1 MNKKH
6 IMVIVPTL
14 NRWVTDSICSFFAH
28 AVHKSYDD
36 NHPYKYSVS
45 TLSKIEGYA
54 AVRNMGAK
62 RFLDSPCDRLWFI
75 DNDTIL
81 PSDIFELPE
90 IEGDIVTLPYPF
102 VGTMTPAIVN
112 YKNLADFDDGMED
125 VAPGPDG
132 IADVNGTGMG
142 CTLIKR
148 AVLEH
153 PDMRYSTIYETR
165 DGKTKDEADDKDA
178 PDPIF
183 RFHRRPSGRWEMG
196 EDYDFCIRAKR
207 LGFSIKIRMR
217 SICGHLKTIDLNEA
231 VEKTL
236 LAFSD
241 GRADTKTYA
250 IK

>member
-1 MNKKH
+1 MKKQH

-28 AVHKSYDD
+28 AVHKSYDEK
-36 NHPYKYSVS
+36 HPYKYTVS
-45 TLSKIEGYA
+45 TLAKIEGYA
-54 AVRNMGAK
+54 AVRNVAAQ
-62 RFLDSPCDRLWFI
+62 RFLQSPCERLWFI

-81 PSDIFELPE
+81 PADIFELPN
-90 IEGDIVTLPYPF
+90 IDADIVTLPYPF

-142 CTLIKR
+142 CTLIR
-148 AVLEH
+148 RSVLEH
-153 PDMRYSTIYETR
+153 PEMRYSTIYETR
-165 DGKTKDEADDKDA
+165 DGKIKDEADEENA
-178 PDPIF
+178 PEAIF

-236 LAFSD
+236 LAFQ
-241 GRADTKTYA
+241 GNRADTKTYA
-250 IK
+250 IG